1 MQGTQ
6 MKGLEKI
13 PITVGIIGHRDAKTT
28 RDHKQKIEMMFID
41 LAVKYP
47 NSPVFLFSS
56 IADGADRFVAKIF
69 LDLKKSNEQYN
80 EKFELIVPMPFEY
93 EEYKKDF
100 DDNSDKE
107 FDDLLKQ
114 AKRKFCIRCSGKK
127 NDKPRYYL
135 ETGRF
140 IADSSLILI
149 ALWDGKEGSTGGTSD
164 IVNYKITGD
173 SSNVAQSTFEYSGS
187 VFVLPCDRKTSES
200 KFSDTNNKGY
210 EFSLESVLKD
220 PTIKEALDKI
230 EEINKSSLKINQI
243 ALERLQNS
251 HNSNAENTDDPQET
265 VLNLYSVLDA
275 LAMRFHKKY
284 VHTVIWLFITGL
296 LIVMSLGIYTN
307 LWLNKGVLA
316 STVLLIIIA
325 GLIYYYSRIS
335 KVHTKYLYNRMLAEA
350 MRIQY
355 YWNNTGINYNVSD
368 FILRIHRKE
377 FTWIEHILSS
387 IYGITYNDKPIIYKD
402 FSDLTT
408 NWVNNQADFF
418 ESSIRKMTKKLFLYH
433 LISNISFIA
442 ASVLLLSIFF
452 LEQYYVSAN
461 FMNYLQVIIG
471 TLLSIFALI
480 RAYIQFKGYD
490 QLLKQYEL
498 MNVLYQKAKTKINEI
513 YSTLKDSDEQR
524 TYLKELFF
532 IIGKEALIENV
543 TWYLILK
550 EKEPGIEGI

>member
-1 MQGTQ
+1 M
-6 MKGLEKI
+6 
-13 PITVGIIGHRDAKTT
+13 
-28 RDHKQKIEMMFID
+28 
-41 LAVKYP
+41 
-47 NSPVFLFSS
+47 FSS
-56 IADGADRFVAKIF
+56 IADGADRFVVKIF
-69 LDLKKSNEQYN
+69 LELKRRNEQYN
-80 EKFELIVPMPFEY
+80 EKFELLVAMPFEY
-93 EEYKKDF
+93 EEYKNDL

-107 FDDLLKQ
+107 FEDLLKQ

-127 NDKPRYYL
+127 NDKTWHYL

-140 IADSSLILI
+140 VADSSLILI
-149 ALWDGKEGSTGGTSD
+149 AMWDGKEGNTGGTSD

-173 SSNVAQSTFEYSGS
+173 SSNVAQSTFEYDGS
-187 VFVLPCDRKTSES
+187 VFVLPCDRKVSES
-200 KFSDTNNKGY
+200 KFSDTMNKGP

-220 PTIKEALDKI
+220 QTIKEALDKI
-230 EEINKSSLKINQI
+230 EEINTSSLKISQTT
-243 ALERLQNS
+243 LGSSQNS
-251 HNSNAENTDDPQET
+251 HTNDPESLDDPQKT
-265 VLNLYSVLDA
+265 VLGLYSILDA
-275 LAMRFHKKY
+275 LAIRFHKRY
-284 VHTVIWLFITGL
+284 VRTVIWLFITGL
-296 LIVMSLGIYTN
+296 LILLSLGIYTN
-307 LWLNKGVLA
+307 LWMNKAVLSSA
-316 STVLLIIIA
+316 VLLIIVA
-325 GLIYYYSRIS
+325 SLIFYNSRIS

-350 MRIQY
+350 LRIQY
-355 YWNNTGINYNVSD
+355 YWNNTGINNNVSD
-368 FILRIHRKE
+368 YILRIHRKE

-387 IYGITYNDKPIIYKD
+387 IYGITYNDMPIRYKD

-408 NWVNNQADFF
+408 NWVNNQANFF
-418 ESSIRKMTKKLFLYH
+418 ESSIRKMTKKLVLYH

-452 LEQYYVSAN
+452 LEQYYLRVN

-498 MNVLYQKAKTKINEI
+498 MNVLYQKAKNKINEI
-513 YSTLKDSDEQR
+513 FSTLKDSEQQR

-532 IIGKEALIENV
+532 IIGKEALIENG

>member
-1 MQGTQ
+1 
-6 MKGLEKI
+6 MKGLGKI

-41 LAVKYP
+41 LAAKYP

-69 LDLKKSNEQYN
+69 LDLKRTNEQYH

-100 DDNSDKE
+100 DENSDKE

-127 NDKPRYYL
+127 NDKQRYYL

-140 IADSSLILI
+140 VADSSLILI
-149 ALWDGKEGSTGGTSD
+149 ALWDGKEGSSGGTSD

-173 SSNVAQSTFEYSGS
+173 SSNVAQSTFEYNGS

-200 KFSDTNNKGY
+200 KFFNKGP

-230 EEINKSSLKINQI
+230 EEINTSSLKINQTS
-243 ALERLQNS
+243 LERSQNS
-251 HNSNAENTDDPQET
+251 DISNPENLEDPQKT

-275 LAMRFHKKY
+275 LAIRFHKRY
-284 VHTVIWLFITGL
+284 VRTVIWLFITGL
-296 LIVMSLGIYTN
+296 LILISLGIYTN
-307 LWLNKGVLA
+307 LWMNKGVLA
-316 STVLLIIIA
+316 STVLLIIVA
-325 GLIYYYSRIS
+325 GLIYYNSRIS

-355 YWNNTGINYNVSD
+355 YWNNTGINHNVSD
-368 FILRIHRKE
+368 YILRIHRKE

-387 IYGITYNDKPIIYKD
+387 VYGITYNDKPIIYKD
-402 FSDLTT
+402 FSELTT

-418 ESSIRKMTKKLFLYH
+418 ESSIRKMTKKLVFYH

-442 ASVLLLSIFF
+442 ASGLLLSIFF
-452 LEQYYVSAN
+452 FEQYYVRAN

-498 MNVLYQKAKTKINEI
+498 MNVLYQKAKTKISEI
-513 YSTLKDSDEQR
+513 FSTLKDSEEQR
-524 TYLKELFF
+524 TYLNELFF
-532 IIGKEALIENV
+532 IIGKEALIENG

>member
-28 RDHKQKIEMMFID
+28 WDHKQKIEMMFID
-41 LAVKYP
+41 LAAKYP

-56 IADGADRFVAKIF
+56 IADGADRFVARIF
-69 LDLKKSNEQYN
+69 LDLKKGKEQYN

-127 NDKPRYYL
+127 NDKPQYYL

-173 SSNVAQSTFEYSGS
+173 SSNVAQSTFEYNGS

-200 KFSDTNNKGY
+200 KFSDTNKKGS

-230 EEINKSSLKINQI
+230 EEINKSSLKINQT
-243 ALERLQNS
+243 ALERSQNS
-251 HNSNAENTDDPQET
+251 HISNPENPDDPQAT
-265 VLNLYSVLDA
+265 VLNLYSILDS

-284 VHTVIWLFITGL
+284 VHIVIWLFITGL

-316 STVLLIIIA
+316 SAVLLIIIA

-368 FILRIHRKE
+368 YILRIHRKE

-418 ESSIRKMTKKLFLYH
+418 ESSIRKMTKKLVLYH
-433 LISNISFIA
+433 LISNISFVA
-442 ASVLLLSIFF
+442 ASALLLSIFF
-452 LEQYYVSAN
+452 LEQYYVRAN
-461 FMNYLQVIIG
+461 FMNYLQVMIG

-513 YSTLKDSDEQR
+513 YSTLKDSEEQR

-532 IIGKEALIENV
+532 IIGKEALIENG

>member
-1 MQGTQ
+1 MQVTR
-6 MKGLEKI
+6 MKGLGKI

-41 LAVKYP
+41 LAAKYP

-69 LDLKKSNEQYN
+69 LDLKRTNEQYH

-100 DDNSDKE
+100 DENSDKE

-127 NDKPRYYL
+127 NDKQRYYL

-140 IADSSLILI
+140 VADSSLILI
-149 ALWDGKEGSTGGTSD
+149 ALWDGKEGSSGGTSD

-173 SSNVAQSTFEYSGS
+173 SSNVAQSTFEYNGS

-200 KFSDTNNKGY
+200 KFFNKGP

-230 EEINKSSLKINQI
+230 EEINTSSLKINQTS
-243 ALERLQNS
+243 LERSQNS
-251 HNSNAENTDDPQET
+251 DISNPENLEDPQKT

-275 LAMRFHKKY
+275 LAIRFHKRY
-284 VHTVIWLFITGL
+284 VRTVIWLFITGL
-296 LIVMSLGIYTN
+296 LILISLGIYTN
-307 LWLNKGVLA
+307 LWMNKGVLA
-316 STVLLIIIA
+316 STVLLIIVA
-325 GLIYYYSRIS
+325 GLIYYNSRIS

-355 YWNNTGINYNVSD
+355 YWNNTGINHNVSD
-368 FILRIHRKE
+368 YILRIHRKE

-387 IYGITYNDKPIIYKD
+387 VYGITYNDKPIIYKD
-402 FSDLTT
+402 FSELTT

-418 ESSIRKMTKKLFLYH
+418 ESSIRKMTKKLVFYH

-442 ASVLLLSIFF
+442 ASGLLLSIFF
-452 LEQYYVSAN
+452 FEQYYVRAN

-498 MNVLYQKAKTKINEI
+498 MNVLYQKAKTKISEI
-513 YSTLKDSDEQR
+513 FSTLKDSEEQR
-524 TYLKELFF
+524 TYLNELFF
-532 IIGKEALIENV
+532 IIGKEALIENG